1 MDTLTVLLI
10 FVTSLYL
17 LIYQTS
23 FWKYYLGILIPYYV
37 ITQII
42 LCDFKT
48 NTSKKKF
55 FMSTWTHPFDS
66 QIYCSS
72 KVDMTKMYEYLNKYN
87 KEHNC
92 KIGPTI
98 FLLKL
103 VGNLFN
109 KYPKLNGNIL
119 FGLFI
124 KKTRIDVSVTV
135 STDYGK
141 NNEVITI
148 KDADKLSLE
157 EISNKV
163 NQRRENIEHGIDINV
178 GRKRFFMNLLPSFL
192 LSPFLRIISYLS
204 ACGLNLSW
212 LGLPKYNYGTA
223 VIVNY
228 GKMGL
233 TDTFLPI
240 SPFSYAPF
248 CIGISKIKKYKN
260 KSDDIDYCYSGKIL
274 YTIDHRYLDG
284 SIASKL
290 LKDINYTIMNPDVLE
305 DVNYFSDVS
314 SYDSSTNSIPDLS
327 QKKIN

>member
-1 MDTLTVLLI
+1 MDALTVLLI
-10 FVTSLYL
+10 FVTSIYL
-17 LIYQTS
+17 LLYQTA
-23 FWKYYLGILIPYYV
+23 FWKYYFGILIPYYV
-37 ITQII
+37 ITQLIF
-42 LCDFKT
+42 CDFKT

-66 QIYCSS
+66 QIYCES
-72 KVDMTKMYEYLNKYN
+72 KVHMTNMYNYLEKYN
-87 KEHNC
+87 KENNC

-98 FLLKL
+98 FMLKL
-103 VGNLFN
+103 EGNLFN
-109 KYPKLNGNIL
+109 KYPKLNGNVL
-119 FGLFI
+119 FGLFV

-135 STDYGK
+135 STDHGK

-157 EISNKV
+157 DISEKV
-163 NQRRENIEHGIDINV
+163 NKRIENIERGIDINV
-178 GRKRFFMNLLPSFL
+178 GRKRFFMNLLPTFL

-204 ACGLNLSW
+204 ACGMNLSW

-233 TDTFLPI
+233 TDTYLPI

-248 CIGISKIKKYKN
+248 CIGISKIKKYK
-260 KSDDIDYCYSGKIL
+260 KKDDNNSYYKAKIL

-284 SIASKL
+284 SVASKI
-290 LKDINYTIMNPDVLE
+290 LKDINYTICNPDVLS

-314 SYDSSTNSIPDLS
+314 SYDSSSSVPDMS
-327 QKKIN
+327 KSKKND

>member
-1 MDTLTVLLI
+1 M
-10 FVTSLYL
+10 
-17 LIYQTS
+17 
-23 FWKYYLGILIPYYV
+23 LIPYYL
-37 ITQII
+37 ITQIFFGDMK
-42 LCDFKT
+42 L
-48 NTSKKKF
+48 NSSKKKF
-55 FMSTWTHPFDS
+55 FMSSWYHPFDS

-163 NQRRENIEHGIDINV
+163 NQRRENIEHGIDV

-248 CIGISKIKKYKN
+248 CIGISKIKKYRIRFYITKR
-260 KSDDIDYCYSGKIL
+260 I
-274 YTIDHRYLDG
+274 
-284 SIASKL
+284 
-290 LKDINYTIMNPDVLE
+290 
-305 DVNYFSDVS
+305 YF
-314 SYDSSTNSIPDLS
+314 
-327 QKKIN
+327 

>member
-1 MDTLTVLLI
+1 MDALTVLLI
-10 FVTSLYL
+10 FVTSIYL
-17 LIYQTS
+17 LLYQTA
-23 FWKYYLGILIPYYV
+23 FWKYYFGILIPYYV
-37 ITQII
+37 ITQLIF
-42 LCDFKT
+42 CDFKT

-66 QIYCSS
+66 QIYCES
-72 KVDMTKMYEYLNKYN
+72 KVDMTNMYNYLEKYN

-98 FLLKL
+98 FMLKL

-109 KYPKLNGNIL
+109 KYPKLNGNVL
-119 FGLFI
+119 FGLFV

-135 STDYGK
+135 STDHGK

-157 EISNKV
+157 DISEKV
-163 NQRRENIEHGIDINV
+163 NKRIENIERGIDINV
-178 GRKRFFMNLLPSFL
+178 GRKRFFMNLLPTFL

-204 ACGLNLSW
+204 ACGMNLSW

-233 TDTFLPI
+233 TDTYLPI

-248 CIGISKIKKYKN
+248 CIGISKIKKYK
-260 KSDDIDYCYSGKIL
+260 KKDDNNSYYKAKML

-284 SIASKL
+284 SVASKL
-290 LKDINYTIMNPDVLE
+290 LKDINYTIMNPDVLS
-305 DVNYFSDVS
+305 DVNYFSEAS

-327 QKKIN
+327 EKKNN

>member
-1 MDTLTVLLI
+1 MDALTVLLI
-10 FVTSLYL
+10 FVTSIYL
-17 LIYQTS
+17 LLYQTA
-23 FWKYYLGILIPYYV
+23 FWKYYFGILIPYYV
-37 ITQII
+37 ITQLIF
-42 LCDFKT
+42 CDFKT

-66 QIYCSS
+66 QIYCES
-72 KVDMTKMYEYLNKYN
+72 KVDMTNMYNYLEKYN

-98 FLLKL
+98 FMLKL

-109 KYPKLNGNIL
+109 KYPKLNGNVL
-119 FGLFI
+119 FGLFV

-135 STDYGK
+135 STDHGK

-157 EISNKV
+157 DISEKV
-163 NQRRENIEHGIDINV
+163 NKRIENIERGIDINV
-178 GRKRFFMNLLPSFL
+178 GRKRFFMNLLPTFL

-204 ACGLNLSW
+204 ACGMNLSW

-233 TDTFLPI
+233 TDTYLPI

-248 CIGISKIKKYKN
+248 CIGISKIKKYKKIFKN
-260 KSDDIDYCYSGKIL
+260 KII
-274 YTIDHRYLDG
+274 IF
-284 SIASKL
+284 I
-290 LKDINYTIMNPDVLE
+290 II
-305 DVNYFSDVS
+305 
-314 SYDSSTNSIPDLS
+314 I
-327 QKKIN
+327 I